1 MKRFAG
7 SFYHEIISQFVS
19 HFKILLLNLLSYF
32 WFESNWY
39 STEWI
44 ELTSKP
50 IHSISKSYTCEVFR
64 SPIRMIGFFIL
75 INILEGRGMI
85 SQTVFVSLGY
95 VTYIVLIVS
104 VGMFVYRQLQ
114 RVLEQNEFLFQEKF
128 ALLKSII
135 VQNRIV
141 SSLYFV

>member
-1 MKRFAG
+1 
-7 SFYHEIISQFVS
+7 
-19 HFKILLLNLLSYF
+19 
-32 WFESNWY
+32 
-39 STEWI
+39 
-44 ELTSKP
+44 
-50 IHSISKSYTCEVFR
+50 
-64 SPIRMIGFFIL
+64 MIGFFIL

-128 ALLKSII
+128 ALLKSMI
-135 VQNRIV
+135 VQNHI
-141 SSLYFV
+141 